1 MRPTC
6 SPASS
11 VTGPPL
17 RVARIDLDALR
28 HNVDLLRAPRFVADM
43 TGDAYGHGAVAVARA
58 AVEAGA
64 ELAVRDDREERE
76 LRAAGIAGGISRLLD
91 PDQDSSAALY
101 GLGPTAA
108 LLGCRPAMRVSA
120 GVISVKTID
129 AGEAVSY
136 GYTWRAT
143 VRSNLALVPLGYAD
157 GVTRAAGNVGQVWLD
172 GALRPIVGRVAMDV
186 IVLNLGTDIVGLG
199 AEAVLYGDPDSAT
212 VDDWARPL
220 GISPLEA
227 TAGIGARVRRV
238 WT

>member
-1 MRPTC
+1 M
-6 SPASS
+6 PAPS
-11 VTGPPL
+11 L

-28 HNVDLLRAPRFVADM
+28 HNVGRMLAPGFAADV
-43 TGDAYGHGAVAVARA
+43 TGDAYGHGAVAVALA
-58 AVEAGA
+58 ATAAGA
-64 ELAVRDDREERE
+64 TLAVRDDAEERE
-76 LRAAGIAGGISRLLD
+76 LRAAGIPGVITRLID
-91 PDQDSSAALY
+91 PDDDTSAALY
-101 GLGPTAA
+101 GLGPAA
-108 LLGCRPAMRVSA
+108 ARLGCRPAMRVSA
-120 GVISVKTID
+120 SVISVKTID

-157 GVTRAAGNVGQVWLD
+157 GVTRAAGNIGRVWLD

-186 IVLNLGTDIVGLG
+186 IVLDLGTDTVELG
-199 AEAVLYGDPDSAT
+199 AEAVLFGDPAAAT

-227 TAGIGARVRRV
+227 TAAIGARVRRV

>member
-1 MRPTC
+1 
-6 SPASS
+6 
-11 VTGPPL
+11 VTVPL
-17 RVARIDLDALR
+17 FRVARIDVAALR
-28 HNVDLLRAPRFVADM
+28 HNVGRLLAPGFAADV

-58 AVEAGA
+58 AVAAGV

-76 LRAAGIAGGISRLLD
+76 LRDAGLRGGITRVLD
-91 PDQDSSAALY
+91 PGDDTAAALY
-101 GLGPTAA
+101 GVGPAA
-108 LLGCRPAMRVSA
+108 ARLGCRPVMRVSA
-120 GVISVKTID
+120 NVISVKTID

-143 VRSNLALVPLGYAD
+143 ARSNLALVPLGYAD
-157 GVTRAAGNVGQVWLD
+157 GVTRAAGNVGRVWLD

-186 IVLNLGTDIVGLG
+186 IVLNLGTDTVELG
-199 AEAVLYGDPDSAT
+199 AEAVLFGDPAAAT

-227 TAGIGARVRRV
+227 TAGISARVRRV